1 MRLAIGV
8 LIKKYSEIFNKRIN
22 EVGNRC
28 VNKEIFR
35 NIYQNDK

>member
-8 LIKKYSEIFNKRIN
+8 LIKKYSEIFNERIN
-22 EVGNRC
+22 EIGNRC

-35 NIYQNDK
+35 NI